1 MSSIEKAREDFG
13 SQPRRRMSREDRKR
27 QLLDVAW
34 RLVREEGTEA
44 LTLGRLAKQAGVT
57 KPVVYDHF
65 KTRPGLLAALYQE
78 FDARQT
84 KLMDAALQA
93 SEPNLRDRATVIAS
107 SYVDCVLLQGN
118 EIPGVIAA
126 LASSPELENIKREYE
141 AIFMDKCRMA
151 LSAFKK
157 DRDISHAGLRA
168 MLGAAEALSH
178 AAAIGEITSIQAKD
192 ELFELIVA
200 MTERHTRGREQ

>member
-1 MSSIEKAREDFG
+1 
-13 SQPRRRMSREDRKR
+13 MSREDRKR

-44 LTLGRLAKQAGVT
+44 LTLGRLAEQAGVT

-65 KTRPGLLAALYQE
+65 KTRPGLLAALYQD

-84 KLMDAALQA
+84 RLMDAALLTC
-93 SEPNLRDRATVIAS
+93 ELNLKDTAKVIAS

-141 AIFMDKCRMA
+141 AIFMNKCRTV
-151 LSAFKK
+151 LSPFNK
-157 DRDISHAGLRA
+157 DGSISLAGLRA

-178 AAAIGEITSIQAKD
+178 AAATREITSTQAKD
-192 ELFELIVA
+192 ELFEIIVA
-200 MTERHTRGREQ
+200 MTERSVR